1 VFGLARRT
9 ARPTEKLRCSFCN
22 KSEDDLEKL
31 IAGPKVYICD
41 ECVDVCVNILKEPAH
56 ADAPSAGVLCP
67 VCRKLVSL
75 EDAVTIGDR
84 GTRLCPACIRDIRTT
99 HVQGPEVS

>member
-1 VFGLARRT
+1 MFGLARRT

-41 ECVDVCVNILKEPAH
+41 ECVDVCVNILRDSGP
-56 ADAPSAGVLCP
+56 DVGVLCP
-67 VCRKLVSL
+67 VCRQLVSL
-75 EDAVTIGDR
+75 EDAVAIGEN
-84 GTRLCPACIRDIRTT
+84 GTRLCPACIRAIRTT
-99 HVQGPEVS
+99 NVQGLK